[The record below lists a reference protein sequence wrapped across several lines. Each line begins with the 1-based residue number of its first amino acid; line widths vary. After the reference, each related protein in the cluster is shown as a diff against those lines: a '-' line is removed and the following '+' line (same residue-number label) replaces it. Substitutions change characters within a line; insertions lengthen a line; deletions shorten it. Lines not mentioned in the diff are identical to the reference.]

1 MEELTNKTVPSETF
15 HFHENHQAERK
26 LIKEKPKQT
35 RLHTTEQRK
44 NLFFSE
50 TLFKRL
56 FSAHLTRR
64 AALSLHSEKW
74 VASKQKKKMN
84 RK

>member
-1 MEELTNKTVPSETF
+1 MCMEELTNKTVPSETF

-44 NLFFSE
+44 NLFFLKLYS
-50 TLFKRL
+50 RD
-56 FSAHLTRR
+56 FSLPI
-64 AALSLHSEKW
+64 
-74 VASKQKKKMN
+74 
-84 RK
+84 